1 MNEVSSQ
8 PDCDGRLRRL
18 FAPHIESFDYA
29 LDAGLEQAVAA
40 LEPEEVA
47 HPSADSRPLCF
58 WLESVAVAR
67 PMRTDHGTI
76 QGGERLWPSE
86 CRTRGLTYRGALH
99 ATLCRRLGDGDVE
112 RLQVRLGAVPVMVG
126 SKRCHLREL
135 SAASLVRRHEE
146 ATECGGYFIVNG
158 NERLIRLLVVPR
170 RNHVVAISRPTYR
183 NRGPGFTQ
191 YATVIR
197 CARPDQSSQTVAL
210 HLLEGGDAKLRL
222 TVSKQEFFVPL
233 VLLLIRPPL
242 NRTCWLPLKRLPSKK
257 GLKLC

>member
-99 ATLCRRLGDGDVE
+99 ATLCRRLGT
-112 RLQVRLGAVPVMVG
+112 AMW
-126 SKRCHLREL
+126 
-135 SAASLVRRHEE
+135 SACKCASAQCR
-146 ATECGGYFIVNG
+146 
-158 NERLIRLLVVPR
+158 
-170 RNHVVAISRPTYR
+170 
-183 NRGPGFTQ
+183 
-191 YATVIR
+191 
-197 CARPDQSSQTVAL
+197 
-210 HLLEGGDAKLRL
+210 
-222 TVSKQEFFVPL
+222 
-233 VLLLIRPPL
+233 
-242 NRTCWLPLKRLPSKK
+242 
-257 GLKLC
+257 

>member
-47 HPSADSRPLCF
+47 HPSADSTTVLLAGVGSGADRCARTTARYR
-58 WLESVAVAR
+58 VASGYGRVNAAR
-67 PMRTDHGTI
+67 AAHVPRCPACDTVPAAG
-76 QGGERLWPSE
+76 RRR
-86 CRTRGLTYRGALH
+86 CGAP
-99 ATLCRRLGDGDVE
+99 ASAPRRSAGDG
-112 RLQVRLGAVPVMVG
+112 RLETVSPARTVG
-126 SKRCHLREL
+126 GF
-135 SAASLVRRHEE
+135 LVRRHEE

-222 TVSKQEFFVPL
+222 TVSKQEFL
-233 VLLLIRPPL
+233 CAARAAAARPAADF
-242 NRTCWLPLKRLPSKK
+242 
-257 GLKLC
+257 

>member
-1 MNEVSSQ
+1 
-8 PDCDGRLRRL
+8 
-18 FAPHIESFDYA
+18 
-29 LDAGLEQAVAA
+29 
-40 LEPEEVA
+40 
-47 HPSADSRPLCF
+47 
-58 WLESVAVAR
+58 
-67 PMRTDHGTI
+67 MRTDHGTI

-86 CRTRGLTYRGALH
+86 CRTRGLACRGALH

-197 CARPDQSSQTVAL
+197 CARPDQSSRSRFICSRVATAL
-210 HLLEGGDAKLRL
+210 DRVEQNSLCRSCCCCAPRGRLLMLSSSTAAAAGHVRL
-222 TVSKQEFFVPL
+222 VRV
-233 VLLLIRPPL
+233 
-242 NRTCWLPLKRLPSKK
+242 
-257 GLKLC
+257 

>member
-76 QGGERLWPSE
+76 QGGERHGRVNAARAGS
-86 CRTRGLTYRGALH
+86 RTAVPCMRHCAGGWATAMWSAWCARRSAGDGRLETVSPARTVGGFPCAAPRGSHRV
-99 ATLCRRLGDGDVE
+99 RRLLYRE
-112 RLQVRLGAVPVMVG
+112 RQ
-126 SKRCHLREL
+126 
-135 SAASLVRRHEE
+135 
-146 ATECGGYFIVNG
+146 
-158 NERLIRLLVVPR
+158 
-170 RNHVVAISRPTYR
+170 
-183 NRGPGFTQ
+183 
-191 YATVIR
+191 
-197 CARPDQSSQTVAL
+197 
-210 HLLEGGDAKLRL
+210 
-222 TVSKQEFFVPL
+222 
-233 VLLLIRPPL
+233 
-242 NRTCWLPLKRLPSKK
+242 
-257 GLKLC
+257 

>member
-86 CRTRGLTYRGALH
+86 CRTRGLTS
-99 ATLCRRLGDGDVE
+99 
-112 RLQVRLGAVPVMVG
+112 AVPCMRHCAG
-126 SKRCHLREL
+126 GWATAMW
-135 SAASLVRRHEE
+135 SACKCASAQCR
-146 ATECGGYFIVNG
+146 
-158 NERLIRLLVVPR
+158 
-170 RNHVVAISRPTYR
+170 
-183 NRGPGFTQ
+183 
-191 YATVIR
+191 
-197 CARPDQSSQTVAL
+197 
-210 HLLEGGDAKLRL
+210 
-222 TVSKQEFFVPL
+222 
-233 VLLLIRPPL
+233 
-242 NRTCWLPLKRLPSKK
+242 
-257 GLKLC
+257 